1 MCVDLEPQFPRSDGP
16 LGQRYLS
23 CQCADSGNGGA
34 AGLRRGEGIVK
45 QLSGRAWVF
54 SDDINTDLI
63 HPPQFFSLDPE
74 VVRRGLFSGL
84 DPELQALLAPGD
96 ILVAGQNFGCGSS
109 RETSIQSIKLN
120 QIGAIVAVDFARIFF
135 RSATNNALPCVNFAD
150 PADHARIRPGQEIE
164 LCFDEWT
171 LCTDAG
177 DRIDLEPVGSFVRAV
192 WEAGGLLQ
200 LLGAG
205 SST

>member
-1 MCVDLEPQFPRSDGP
+1 M
-16 LGQRYLS
+16 
-23 CQCADSGNGGA
+23 
-34 AGLRRGEGIVK
+34 K

-54 SDDINTDLI
+54 GDDINTDVI
-63 HPPQFFSLDPE
+63 HPPQFFSLDPT
-74 VVRRGLFSGL
+74 VVRRGLFNGL
-84 DPELQALLAPGD
+84 DPELQGRLEPGD
-96 ILVAGQNFGCGSS
+96 IIVAGRNFGCGSS
-109 RETSIQSIKLN
+109 RETSIESLKLN
-120 QIGAIVAVDFARIFF
+120 QIGAVVAVDFARIFF

-150 PADHARIRPGQEIE
+150 PADRERIHAGQWIE

-177 DRIDLEPVGSFVRAV
+177 DRINLHSAGSFVRSV

-200 LLGAG
+200 LFGTG